1 MTPKGW
7 KTSEFW
13 IVNLNNIG
21 IVLAGFAGAL
31 SPKWAAL
38 LITGSNVAY
47 AISRGLSKFNQP

>member
-21 IVLAGFAGAL
+21 IILDGFAGAL
-31 SPKWAAL
+31 SPKWEAL